1 MSARGRY
8 RFARSV
14 PVTARA
20 LVAGLLAY
28 LVSMGSLVTLAESRA
43 LADTP
48 PSMWESA
55 RTPGAR
61 ERYALHVRIVE
72 LLHSSIRN
80 ELAKFGV
87 LDRARAIL
95 EEVDA
100 EHSPDPRLRFD
111 LGEVYYALDLNEE
124 AIRVLA
130 PATREHDDHP
140 AAIRAIGTLAYAYA
154 KLDRS
159 REERDTYTRYL
170 DKLVEPHMRASALMN
185 RAEADMRLGDLA
197 SAIRGYDDALLEIR
211 PFAGQEAYETT
222 ALANWGL
229 ALALDRAGETGR
241 AKREAT
247 QAASLDP
254 KLVIIGDQQ
263 NVFFVPEYERLA
275 YLALGSK
282 ALAESTSDPR
292 EALLYRQGQALYWKT
307 YVARATTNERWLAH
321 AKARLAEAEKSLA
334 AAEKVAKKAPVRTPD
349 DPEKVFSF

>member
-1 MSARGRY
+1 MSVRR
-8 RFARSV
+8 RSRV
-14 PVTARA
+14 A
-20 LVAGLLAY
+20 LSGLLGGLVS
-28 LVSMGSLVTLAESRA
+28 LVSMLGPGASNA

-55 RTPGAR
+55 RVPGAR
-61 ERYALHVRIVE
+61 ERYALHVRIAE
-72 LLHSSIRN
+72 LLDSNIRS

-87 LDRARAIL
+87 LDRARAVL

-111 LGEVYYALDLNEE
+111 LGEVYYLLDLNEE

-130 PATREHDDHP
+130 PATRAFDSHP
-140 AAIRAIGTLAYAYA
+140 GAERAIGMLAYAYA

-170 DKLVEPHMRASALMN
+170 EKLVDPRMRASALMN
-185 RAEADMRLGDLA
+185 RAEADMRLGDLS
-197 SAIRGYDDALLEIR
+197 SAIRGYDDALAEIA
-211 PFAGQEAYETT
+211 PFSGTEAHVTT
-222 ALANWGL
+222 ALATWGL

-247 QAASLDP
+247 QAAALDP
-254 KLVIIGDQQ
+254 KLAIIGNGQIA
-263 NVFFVPEYERLA
+263 FFVPEYERLA

-282 ALAESTSDPR
+282 ALAECTTDPR

-307 YVARATTNERWLAH
+307 YVARATTNERWLTH
-321 AKARLAEAEKSLA
+321 AKARLAEAERALA
-334 AAEKVAKKAPVRTPD
+334 IAEKSAKKAPVRTPD
-349 DPEKVFSF
+349 DPEKVFTF